1 MARPK
6 KLRKIT
12 NPPKIKGFSPIRPF
26 PGNGSSPVLLDY
38 DEFEALRLSDY
49 ELKSQS
55 ESAVEMGISRPTFAR
70 IYESAR
76 RKVAKSFVEG
86 APILFQGG
94 PVYFSSEWYS
104 CKDCGCWFN
113 HLNKEDP
120 MIVCPLCRS
129 ANTEQSEAIDETNK

>member
-12 NPPKIKGFSPIRPF
+12 NPPKVKGFKPIRSF
-26 PGNGSSPVLLDY
+26 SKNESVPVLLDY
-38 DEFEALRLSDY
+38 DEYEALRLSDY

-55 ESAVEMGISRPTFAR
+55 EAAVEMKVSRPTFAR

-76 RKVAKSFVEG
+76 RKVARSFAEG
-86 APILFQGG
+86 LPIIFQGG
-94 PVYFSSEWYS
+94 PVYFTSDWYS

-120 MIVCPLCRS
+120 VINCPLCRS
-129 ANTEQSEAIDETNK
+129 SNTKQSDTVNE

>member
-26 PGNGSSPVLLDY
+26 QGNGSSPVLLDY

-55 ESAVEMGISRPTFAR
+55 EAAVEMGISRPTFAR
-70 IYESAR
+70 IYE
-76 RKVAKSFVEG
+76 
-86 APILFQGG
+86 
-94 PVYFSSEWYS
+94 
-104 CKDCGCWFN
+104 
-113 HLNKEDP
+113 
-120 MIVCPLCRS
+120 
-129 ANTEQSEAIDETNK
+129 

>member
-26 PGNGSSPVLLDY
+26 QGNGSSPVLLDY

-70 IYESAR
+70 I
-76 RKVAKSFVEG
+76 
-86 APILFQGG
+86 LFQGG

-120 MIVCPLCRS
+120 VVVCPLCRS
-129 ANTEQSEAIDETNK
+129 VNTEQSDAVDETNK